1 MLIRARALY
10 HKNPKNRKK
19 KLIKIKIKNEK
30 EKIKMA
36 KNYTFNEA
44 VKIIAAGTDME
55 TITDIGRRYPVL
67 ATKIAAV
74 AAKAGEEFV
83 DLMGYM
89 PDYLTANKVNSA
101 IKAGITESG
110 SDEDADEAETT
121 ADDANDTNAAAEA
134 TAQWDESMS
143 AKQLWD
149 ILGKAGKRKLA
160 KSTKK
165 ADLVEAC
172 KQAFGAATEAEASDT
187 EAEAEDTEAKDDA
200 ADADVNPYDGKSA
213 MELFKE
219 CKARKIKTVPKKPA
233 KFYADLLAKDDTAKA
248 KAEAKDTETKSDD
261 DDWGDDDEAETTKAE
276 DKKASKATAKGNKA
290 KTAKKAE
297 AESEDDDWDI

>member
-1 MLIRARALY
+1 
-10 HKNPKNRKK
+10 
-19 KLIKIKIKNEK
+19 
-30 EKIKMA
+30 MA

-44 VKIIAAGTDME
+44 VKIIAKGIDLEA
-55 TITDIGRRYPVL
+55 ITDIGRRYPVL
-67 ATKIAAV
+67 AHKIAV
-74 AAKAGEEFV
+74 VTAKAGEEFV

-89 PDYLTANKVNSA
+89 PDYLTANKVNTA

-110 SDEDADEAETT
+110 SDDEDAEDTEAEATT
-121 ADDANDTNAAAEA
+121 EDAGEDATEA

-172 KQAFGAATEAEASDT
+172 KQAFGAATEAEAED
-187 EAEAEDTEAKDDA
+187 AEA
-200 ADADVNPYDGKSA
+200 NPYEGKSA

-219 CKARKIKTVPKKPA
+219 CKARKIKAAPKKPA
-233 KFYADLLAKDDTAKA
+233 KFYADLLIKDDAA
-248 KAEAKDTETKSDD
+248 KAEATEAESEED
-261 DDWGDDDEAETTKAE
+261 DDWGDEEAEAPKKE
-276 DKKASKATAKGNKA
+276 DKKAAPKASAKGSKAKA
-290 KTAKKAE
+290 AKKAE
-297 AESEDDDWDI
+297 AESEDDEDWDI

>member
-1 MLIRARALY
+1 
-10 HKNPKNRKK
+10 
-19 KLIKIKIKNEK
+19 
-30 EKIKMA
+30 MA

-67 ATKIAAV
+67 ATKIAVV
-74 AAKAGEEFV
+74 AAKAGEDFI

-110 SDEDADEAETT
+110 SDEDAE
-121 ADDANDTNAAAEA
+121 
-134 TAQWDESMS
+134 
-143 AKQLWD
+143 
-149 ILGKAGKRKLA
+149 
-160 KSTKK
+160 
-165 ADLVEAC
+165 
-172 KQAFGAATEAEASDT
+172 DT
-187 EAEAEDTEAKDDA
+187 EAEATTEDAGEDATEVNDDYDSMNANEIWKLMCERGLDKTVKSKKKGDRIA
-200 ADADVNPYDGKSA
+200 ALREYDKNGGNTVSDSEDAEPENPYDGKSA

-219 CKARKIKTVPKKPA
+219 CKARKIKAVPKKPA
-233 KFYADLLAKDDTAKA
+233 KFYADLLAKDDAA
-248 KAEAKDTETKSDD
+248 KAEAKATETESDD

-297 AESEDDDWDI
+297 DESEDDDWDI

>member
-1 MLIRARALY
+1 
-10 HKNPKNRKK
+10 
-19 KLIKIKIKNEK
+19 
-30 EKIKMA
+30 MA

-44 VKIIAAGTDME
+44 VKIIANGTDLE
-55 TITDIGRRYPVL
+55 AITDIGRRYPVL
-67 ATKIAAV
+67 AHKIAVV

-89 PDYLTANKVNSA
+89 PDYLTANKVNTA

-110 SDEDADEAETT
+110 SEDDEDTEAEATE
-121 ADDANDTNAAAEA
+121 DAGEDATEA

-172 KQAFGAATEAEASDT
+172 KQAFGAATEV
-187 EAEAEDTEAKDDA
+187 EAEDDATEA
-200 ADADVNPYDGKSA
+200 NPYEGKSA

-219 CKARKIKTVPKKPA
+219 CKARKIKAAPKKPA
-233 KFYADLLAKDDTAKA
+233 KFYADLLIKDDAA
-248 KAEAKDTETKSDD
+248 KAEATEAESEED
-261 DDWGDDDEAETTKAE
+261 DDWGDEEAEAPKKEKKAL
-276 DKKASKATAKGNKA
+276 DKKP
-290 KTAKKAE
+290 AKKAAAKDE
-297 AESEDDDWDI
+297 DEDDDWNI

>member
-1 MLIRARALY
+1 
-10 HKNPKNRKK
+10 
-19 KLIKIKIKNEK
+19 
-30 EKIKMA
+30 MA

-44 VKIIAAGTDME
+44 VKIIAKGTDLE
-55 TITDIGRRYPVL
+55 AITDIGRRYPVL
-67 ATKIAAV
+67 AHKIAV
-74 AAKAGEEFV
+74 VTAKAGEEFV

-89 PDYLTANKVNSA
+89 PDYLTANKVNTA

-110 SDEDADEAETT
+110 SDEDAEDTEAEATE
-121 ADDANDTNAAAEA
+121 DAGEDATEA

-172 KQAFGAATEAEASDT
+172 KQAFGAATEAEAEDDAT
-187 EAEAEDTEAKDDA
+187 EA
-200 ADADVNPYDGKSA
+200 NPYEGKSA

-219 CKARKIKTVPKKPA
+219 CKARKIKAAPKKPA
-233 KFYADLLAKDDTAKA
+233 KFYADLLIKDDAA
-248 KAEAKDTETKSDD
+248 KAEATEAESEED
-261 DDWGDDDEAETTKAE
+261 DDWGDEEAEAPKKEKKAL
-276 DKKASKATAKGNKA
+276 DKKP
-290 KTAKKAE
+290 AKKAAAKDE
-297 AESEDDDWDI
+297 DEDDDWNI

>member
-1 MLIRARALY
+1 
-10 HKNPKNRKK
+10 
-19 KLIKIKIKNEK
+19 
-30 EKIKMA
+30 MA

-44 VKIIAAGTDME
+44 VKIIANGTDLE
-55 TITDIGRRYPVL
+55 AITDIGRRYPVL
-67 ATKIAAV
+67 AHKIAVV

-89 PDYLTANKVNSA
+89 PDYLTANKVNTA

-110 SDEDADEAETT
+110 SEDDEDTDAEATT
-121 ADDANDTNAAAEA
+121 EDAGEDATEA

-172 KQAFGAATEAEASDT
+172 KQAFGAA
-187 EAEAEDTEAKDDA
+187 AEAEDAEAEDDA
-200 ADADVNPYDGKSA
+200 AETNPYEGKSA

-219 CKARKIKTVPKKPA
+219 CKARKIKAAPKKPA
-233 KFYADLLAKDDTAKA
+233 KFYVDLLVKDDAA
-248 KAEAKDTETKSDD
+248 KAEATEAESD
-261 DDWGDDDEAETTKAE
+261 DDWGDDEEAEAP
-276 DKKASKATAKGNKA
+276 KKEEKKATAKGGKA
-290 KTAKKAE
+290 KAAKKAE
-297 AESEDDDWDI
+297 AESDDDEDWDI

>member
-1 MLIRARALY
+1 
-10 HKNPKNRKK
+10 
-19 KLIKIKIKNEK
+19 
-30 EKIKMA
+30 MA

-44 VKIIAAGTDME
+44 VKIIAKGTDLE
-55 TITDIGRRYPVL
+55 AITDIGRRYPVL
-67 ATKIAAV
+67 AHKIAV
-74 AAKAGEEFV
+74 VTAKAGEEFV

-89 PDYLTANKVNSA
+89 PDYLTANKVNTA

-110 SDEDADEAETT
+110 SDEDAEDAEAKATT
-121 ADDANDTNAAAEA
+121 EDAGEDATEA

-172 KQAFGAATEAEASDT
+172 KQAFGAATEAEAEDDAT
-187 EAEAEDTEAKDDA
+187 EA
-200 ADADVNPYDGKSA
+200 NPYEGKSA

-219 CKARKIKTVPKKPA
+219 CKARKIKAAPKKPA
-233 KFYADLLAKDDTAKA
+233 KFYADLLIKDDAA
-248 KAEAKDTETKSDD
+248 KAEATEAESEED
-261 DDWGDDDEAETTKAE
+261 DDWGDEEAEAPKKEKKAL
-276 DKKASKATAKGNKA
+276 DKKP
-290 KTAKKAE
+290 AKKAAAKDE
-297 AESEDDDWDI
+297 DKDDDWNI

>member
-1 MLIRARALY
+1 
-10 HKNPKNRKK
+10 
-19 KLIKIKIKNEK
+19 
-30 EKIKMA
+30 MA

-44 VKIIAAGTDME
+44 VKIIAKGTDLE
-55 TITDIGRRYPVL
+55 AITDIGRRYPVL
-67 ATKIAAV
+67 AHKIAV
-74 AAKAGEEFV
+74 VTAKAGEEFV

-89 PDYLTANKVNSA
+89 PDYLTANKVNTA

-110 SDEDADEAETT
+110 SDEDAEDAEAEATT
-121 ADDANDTNAAAEA
+121 EDAGEDATEA

-172 KQAFGAATEAEASDT
+172 KQAFGAATEAEAEDNAT
-187 EAEAEDTEAKDDA
+187 EA
-200 ADADVNPYDGKSA
+200 NPYEGKSA

-219 CKARKIKTVPKKPA
+219 CKARKIKAAPKKPA
-233 KFYADLLAKDDTAKA
+233 KFYADLLIKDDAA
-248 KAEAKDTETKSDD
+248 KAEATEAESEED
-261 DDWGDDDEAETTKAE
+261 DDWGDEEAEAPKKEKKAP
-276 DKKASKATAKGNKA
+276 DKKP
-290 KTAKKAE
+290 AKKAAAKDE
-297 AESEDDDWDI
+297 DEDDDWNI

>member
-1 MLIRARALY
+1 
-10 HKNPKNRKK
+10 
-19 KLIKIKIKNEK
+19 
-30 EKIKMA
+30 MA

-44 VKIIAAGTDME
+44 VKIIAKGTDLE
-55 TITDIGRRYPVL
+55 AITDIGRRYPVL
-67 ATKIAAV
+67 AHKIAV
-74 AAKAGEEFV
+74 VTAKAGEEFV

-89 PDYLTANKVNSA
+89 PDYLTANKVNTA

-110 SDEDADEAETT
+110 SDEDAEDTEAEATT
-121 ADDANDTNAAAEA
+121 EDAGEDATEA

-172 KQAFGAATEAEASDT
+172 KQAFGAATEAEAEAED
-187 EAEAEDTEAKDDA
+187 AEAEDDATEA
-200 ADADVNPYDGKSA
+200 NLYEGKSA

-219 CKARKIKTVPKKPA
+219 CKARKIKAAPKKPA
-233 KFYADLLAKDDTAKA
+233 KFYADLLIKDDAA
-248 KAEAKDTETKSDD
+248 KAEATEAESEED
-261 DDWGDDDEAETTKAE
+261 DDWGDEEAEAPKKE
-276 DKKASKATAKGNKA
+276 DKKAAPKASAKGGKA
-290 KTAKKAE
+290 KAAKKAE
-297 AESEDDDWDI
+297 AESEDDEDWDI

>member
-1 MLIRARALY
+1 
-10 HKNPKNRKK
+10 
-19 KLIKIKIKNEK
+19 
-30 EKIKMA
+30 MA

-44 VKIIAAGTDME
+44 VKIIAKGTDLE
-55 TITDIGRRYPVL
+55 AITDIGRRYPVL
-67 ATKIAAV
+67 AHKIAV
-74 AAKAGEEFV
+74 VTAKAGEEFV

-89 PDYLTANKVNSA
+89 PDYLTANKVNTA

-110 SDEDADEAETT
+110 SDEDAEDTEAEATT
-121 ADDANDTNAAAEA
+121 EDAGEDATEA

-172 KQAFGAATEAEASDT
+172 KQAFGAATEAEAED
-187 EAEAEDTEAKDDA
+187 AEAEDDATEA
-200 ADADVNPYDGKSA
+200 NPYEGKSA

-219 CKARKIKTVPKKPA
+219 CKARKIKAAPKKPA
-233 KFYADLLAKDDTAKA
+233 KFYADLLIKDDAAKAEATEAESEEDDDWDDEEAEAPKKEDKKAASKASAKGGKAKTA
-248 KAEAKDTETKSDD
+248 KAEAK
-261 DDWGDDDEAETTKAE
+261 AE
-276 DKKASKATAKGNKA
+276 D
-290 KTAKKAE
+290 
-297 AESEDDDWDI
+297 DDDWDI